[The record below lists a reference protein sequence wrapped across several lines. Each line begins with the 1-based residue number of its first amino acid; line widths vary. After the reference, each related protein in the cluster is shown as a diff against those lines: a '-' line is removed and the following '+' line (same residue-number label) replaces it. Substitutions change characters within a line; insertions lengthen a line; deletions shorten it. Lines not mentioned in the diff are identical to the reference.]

1 MTARSSKSIRIE
13 FTYDVNSSKNMAYL
27 VSTESSEKTL
37 PRFLLNEAQKFSQ
50 KARGPVKY
58 MQSNSSPV
66 SYQKHTFPAC
76 SFFARLGVWAQHDL

>member
-27 VSTESSEKTL
+27 ASTESSEKTL

-50 KARGPVKY
+50 KAGGPVKY

-66 SYQKHTFPAC
+66 SYQKHTFPAP
-76 SFFARLGVWAQHDL
+76 FLKT

>member
-1 MTARSSKSIRIE
+1 MYIPAKTWHIW
-13 FTYDVNSSKNMAYL
+13 YL
-27 VSTESSEKTL
+27 LKAQKKTL

-50 KARGPVKY
+50 KAGGPVKY

-76 SFFARLGVWAQHDL
+76 SFFARLGIWARHDL

>member
-1 MTARSSKSIRIE
+1 MTARSSKPIRTE

-27 VSTESSEKTL
+27 VSTESSEKTRL
-37 PRFLLNEAQKFSQ
+37 RFLLNEAQKFYQ

-66 SYQKHTFPAC
+66 SYQKHTFPAP
-76 SFFARLGVWAQHDL
+76 FLNT